1 MHIAKNC
8 LHYPSLKNLE
18 FLKQY
23 NYLQIFYSFVWLK
36 KISTMNSK
44 TIKKL
49 YFLVQM

>member
-1 MHIAKNC
+1 MFVSNIEIPHTHIAKNC

-36 KISTMNSK
+36 KK
-44 TIKKL
+44 H
-49 YFLVQM
+49 